1 MVSQVD
7 TTSFTVSSEG
17 VKGVALALSF
27 HHTRRIWKG
36 WDTISG
42 KGGMKIQ
49 RGRRRRCTEERPA
62 VGYPSN
68 KKNLE
73 APLQPSPLLA
83 ARCRPNGFHSN
94 PTRHGCSA
102 WRGSGTGDCRAAWRS
117 AGTEPQSLTSDLTW
131 GMEHALGTYVR
142 SCIRTYLHAFHTR

>member
-1 MVSQVD
+1 VVSQVD

-73 APLQPSPLLA
+73 APLQPPQALFWPPVAVQTVPVSFQPHEAWLLSMEGAAAPVVAGPL
-83 ARCRPNGFHSN
+83 
-94 PTRHGCSA
+94 
-102 WRGSGTGDCRAAWRS
+102 GDL
-117 AGTEPQSLTSDLTW
+117 P
-131 GMEHALGTYVR
+131 ALNR
-142 SCIRTYLHAFHTR
+142 KA